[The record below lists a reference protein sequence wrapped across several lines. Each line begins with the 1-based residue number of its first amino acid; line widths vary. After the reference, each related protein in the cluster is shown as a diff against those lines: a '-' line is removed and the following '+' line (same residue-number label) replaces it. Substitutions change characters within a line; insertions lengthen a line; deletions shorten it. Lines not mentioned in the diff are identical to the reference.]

1 VARHGAGFTL
11 VELVLVLVLASVLVA
26 VAVPRVLDVGALRVR
41 AHADTLQAELRDLH
55 RQALLQ
61 RRPLTLTITASG
73 ITATD
78 GTGAVVRALPC
89 PAAATPCIA
98 EAGLRSAT
106 FNAGHAARTSTSTG
120 SALDIT
126 VRHGSTTRVLRLHPE
141 TGAISTVP

>member
-1 VARHGAGFTL
+1 MRRGAGFTL
-11 VELVLVLVLASVLVA
+11 VELVLVLVLVGLLAT
-26 VAVPRVLDVGALRVR
+26 VAVPRLMDVGALRVR

-78 GTGAVVRALPC
+78 AGGTVVRALPC

-98 EAGLRSAT
+98 EAGPRSAT
-106 FNAGHAARTSTSTG
+106 FNAGQAARTSTSTG
-120 SALDIT
+120 AALDIT
-126 VRHGSTTRVLRLHPE
+126 VSHGGTSRVLRLHPE

>member
-1 VARHGAGFTL
+1 MRRGAGFTL
-11 VELVLVLVLASVLVA
+11 VELVLVLVLVGVLA
-26 VAVPRVLDVGALRVR
+26 TVAVPRLMDVGALRVR

-61 RRPLTLTITASG
+61 RRPLTLTITDSG

-78 GTGAVVRALPC
+78 AGGTVVRALPC

-98 EAGLRSAT
+98 EAGPRSAT

-120 SALDIT
+120 EALDIT
-126 VRHGSTTRVLRLHPE
+126 VSHGSTTRVLRLHAE
-141 TGAISTVP
+141 TGAISAVP